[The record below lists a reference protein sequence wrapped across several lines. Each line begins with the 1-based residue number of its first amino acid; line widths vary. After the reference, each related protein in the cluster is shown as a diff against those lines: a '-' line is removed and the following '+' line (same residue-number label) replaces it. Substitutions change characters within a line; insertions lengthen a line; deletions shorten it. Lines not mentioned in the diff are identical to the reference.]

1 MMKNIFITGDRQ
13 IGKSTLISHIL
24 SECQKEYVGY
34 RTLPDQK
41 VSMGYT
47 YVMQDM
53 TTQETMP
60 ISFYNGKRMMGI
72 PETFSDLGVR
82 CLKHTLKSSCEIV
95 VLDELGRFEQE
106 NLDFI
111 ESVYDLLD
119 SEKWVIAVLKN
130 EPISY
135 LLQMKQREDC
145 QLYDLN
151 TLSFEQAEQ
160 MIISEIKMKGE
171 EDE

>member
-1 MMKNIFITGDRQ
+1 M
-13 IGKSTLISHIL
+13 
-24 SECQKEYVGY
+24 
-34 RTLPDQK
+34 
-41 VSMGYT
+41 
-47 YVMQDM
+47 
-53 TTQETMP
+53 
-60 ISFYNGKRMMGI
+60 
-72 PETFSDLGVR
+72 
-82 CLKHTLKSSCEIV
+82 
-95 VLDELGRFEQE
+95 
-106 NLDFI
+106 
-111 ESVYDLLD
+111 D

-151 TLSFEQAEQ
+151 TLSFEQAKQ

>member
-82 CLKHTLKSSCEIV
+82 CLKHALKSSCEIV

-111 ESVYDLLD
+111 
-119 SEKWVIAVLKN
+119 
-130 EPISY
+130 
-135 LLQMKQREDC
+135 
-145 QLYDLN
+145 
-151 TLSFEQAEQ
+151 
-160 MIISEIKMKGE
+160 
-171 EDE
+171 

>member
-1 MMKNIFITGDRQ
+1 MKI
-13 IGKSTLISHIL
+13 
-24 SECQKEYVGY
+24 
-34 RTLPDQK
+34 
-41 VSMGYT
+41 
-47 YVMQDM
+47 
-53 TTQETMP
+53 
-60 ISFYNGKRMMGI
+60 
-72 PETFSDLGVR
+72 
-82 CLKHTLKSSCEIV
+82 LKH
-95 VLDELGRFEQE
+95 
-106 NLDFI
+106 
-111 ESVYDLLD
+111 VYDLLD